1 MNTTMPTIGVISG
14 GTVAEETITVTNDG
28 YSRTVTP
35 TKNFV
40 AVTSIENLSDSTRQ
54 PYMSKVENGVITYYP
69 INTSAQSI
77 PSSSYTQQLKIVGIV
92 G

>member
-1 MNTTMPTIGVISG
+1 MFNDMLSLNASGG

-54 PYMSKVENGVITYYP
+54 PYMSKVENGVITYYL
-69 INTSAQSI
+69 INISGQSI

-92 G
+92 E